1 MTISSNWPITIDES
15 AEAALVTAACKEI
28 AYLRQFSQPILP
40 QRRER
45 RRGYRYEQQLPS
57 SQIQNLEWYPSLASS
72 FIPRDSTLSRFC
84 TRHPD
89 PQHNNIIMSR
99 SPDSGCQVVG
109 LIDWQHASI
118 LPILPLVS
126 VP

>member
-1 MTISSNWPITIDES
+1 MTISSNWPITINES
-15 AEAALVTAACKEI
+15 AGAALVTAACKEI
-28 AYLRQFSQPILP
+28 AYLRQFGQSILP

-45 RRGYRYEQQLPS
+45 RRGYRYQQQLPS
-57 SQIQNLEWYPSLASS
+57 SQIQNLERYSSLASS

-84 TRHPD
+84 IPHPD
-89 PQHNNIIMSR
+89 LQHNIIVSR

-118 LPILPLVS
+118 LPILLLVG